1 MPGPGESGSGEFAG
15 GKLAALSK
23 FTPDTIDRVRAAA
36 DMVEIVSARTD
47 LRRQGV
53 RYTGLCPFHEE
64 RSPSFSV
71 HSEEKLYHCFG
82 CGVGGDLFDFVA
94 ATENID
100 FPAAVEILAEKYG
113 VEVTR
118 EQEDPRAEE
127 RRKARN
133 RMSELLERAAG
144 FYSAFLQEA
153 PEAKKAREYLDS
165 RGLGVDVLTRFGVG
179 YAPSAWDTLILRG
192 QRAGFKVSE
201 LAATGLAQK
210 GRSGGMYD
218 RFRKRITFPIRDA
231 RGRAV
236 GFGAR
241 SMRPDQKP
249 KYLNSAE
256 NELFHKSDILYG
268 IDQAR
273 PAMAKAGR
281 ALVVE
286 GYTDVLALHQAGLIE
301 TVGIMGTAITEQQIA
316 QLSATVD
323 TVILALDADAAGQK
337 AMLRAQEVAAGR
349 KLTIRVVAMPA
360 GEDPAEIA
368 TAEGGGDRFLEMVA
382 GAVDLPEFQ
391 IGLILGSVDS
401 GSPQDRDR
409 GLGEAAPVLAAIPA
423 GATREELTRK
433 VAEYLGIDPTVVISR
448 LERPDPP
455 LTRGSGSSAGPAEGN
470 PQPAPSGGA
479 ILTRRERLERS
490 MLVMCIARPA
500 EGGTYVDRLED
511 SHLSSPLIVRTVA
524 WLKAHLDAP
533 MEGLDH
539 EDRDL
544 HRLVAAMV
552 VQADPDQVGEGSI
565 RRNFME
571 LELAALEDR
580 IAAAGREGDAT
591 RRAELN
597 RERSALVE
605 AVRKGEG

>member
-1 MPGPGESGSGEFAG
+1 
-15 GKLAALSK
+15 
-23 FTPDTIDRVRAAA
+23 
-36 DMVEIVSARTD
+36 MVEIVSARTD

-153 PEAKKAREYLDS
+153 PEAKKAREYLES

-218 RFRKRITFPIRDA
+218 RFRERITFPIRDA

-323 TVILALDADAAGQK
+323 TVVLALDADAAGQK

-433 VAEYLGIDPTVVISR
+433 VAEGLGIDPTVVVARVEQAPASEPAAGR
-448 LERPDPP
+448 SAVRP
-455 LTRGSGSSAGPAEGN
+455 TAA
-470 PQPAPSGGA
+470 APDDGGGA
-479 ILTRRERLERS
+479 APGPQMPRSDDALFSRRERRERS
-490 MLVMCIARPA
+490 LLAMCIAKPE
-500 EGGTYVDRLED
+500 EGRQYLARLEPD
-511 SHLSSPLIVRTVA
+511 HLSSPLTVRAVE
-524 WLKAHLDAP
+524 WLKVHLDNP
-533 MEGLDH
+533 TEGLDPD
-539 EDRDL
+539 DREL
-544 HRLVAAMV
+544 STLIAAMV
-552 VQADPDQVGEGSI
+552 MGSDRGQVGEGSI

-571 LELAALEDR
+571 LELVALENQ
-580 IAAAGREGDAT
+580 IAVAATEGDPDQKAKLSRQRSQLVDDL
-591 RRAELN
+591 RRAE
-597 RERSALVE
+597 ATGP
-605 AVRKGEG
+605 A

>member
-1 MPGPGESGSGEFAG
+1 M
-15 GKLAALSK
+15 SK

-36 DMVEIVSARTD
+36 NMVEIVSARTD

-71 HSEEKLYHCFG
+71 HSEDKLYHCFG
-82 CGVGGDLFDFVA
+82 CGVGGDLFDFVCE
-94 ATENID
+94 TEGID
-100 FPAAVEILAEKYG
+100 FPAAVELLGERYG
-113 VEVTR
+113 VEMTR
-118 EQEDPRAEE
+118 EQEDPRAEQ

-144 FYSAFLQEA
+144 FYSAFLAEA
-153 PEAKKAREYLDS
+153 PEAKKAREYLAS
-165 RGLGVDVLTRFGVG
+165 RGLGVEVLSQFGVG

-192 QRAGFKVSE
+192 QRAGFKVEE

-210 GRSGGMYD
+210 GRNGGMYD
-218 RFRKRITFPIRDA
+218 RFRERITFPIRDA

-241 SMRPDQKP
+241 AMRPDQKP

-256 NELFHKSDILYG
+256 NELFHKSEILYG

-286 GYTDVLALHQAGLIE
+286 GYTDVLALHQAGLAE
-301 TVGIMGTAITEQQIA
+301 SVGIMGTAITEQQIA

-368 TAEGGGDRFLEMVA
+368 TAEGGGERFLEMVA

-391 IGLILGSVDS
+391 ISLILDGVDS
-401 GSPQDRDR
+401 NSPQDRDR
-409 GLGEAAPVLAAIPA
+409 GLGEAAPVLAAIAA
-423 GATREELTRK
+423 GAMREELTRK
-433 VAEYLGIDPTVVISR
+433 VAEGLSIDPTVVVARVEQAPSEGAPEGR
-448 LERPDPP
+448 GSPRTAGVDAPPDP
-455 LTRGSGSSAGPAEGN
+455 SGP
-470 PQPAPSGGA
+470 PSTPPGGDEA
-479 ILTRRERLERS
+479 LLSRRERRERS
-490 MLVMCIARPA
+490 LLAMCIAKPE
-500 EGGTYVDRLED
+500 EGREYLARLVPEQ
-511 SHLSSPLIVRTVA
+511 LSSPLTLRAVE
-524 WLKAHLDAP
+524 WLKGHLDNP
-533 MEGLDH
+533 TEGLDPA
-539 EDRDL
+539 DREL
-544 HRLVAAMV
+544 SSLIAAMV
-552 VQADPDQVGEGSI
+552 MGSDPGQVGEGSI

-580 IAAAGREGDAT
+580 IAAAAEAEPAERADLNRRRSQLVDDL
-591 RRAELN
+591 RRAE
-597 RERSALVE
+597 A
-605 AVRKGEG
+605 AGPGQP

>member
-1 MPGPGESGSGEFAG
+1 VPGPGESGSGEFAG

-153 PEAKKAREYLDS
+153 PEAKKAREYLES

-218 RFRKRITFPIRDA
+218 RFRERITFPIRDA

-448 LERPDPP
+448 LEQPDPP
-455 LTRGSGSSAGPAEGN
+455 LTRGSGSSAGPAEGT

-500 EGGTYVDRLED
+500 EGGTYLDRLED

-533 MEGLDH
+533 MEGLDQ

-580 IAAAGREGDAT
+580 IAASGREGDAT

>member
-1 MPGPGESGSGEFAG
+1 VPGPGESGSGEFAG

-153 PEAKKAREYLDS
+153 PEAKKAREYLES

-218 RFRKRITFPIRDA
+218 RFRERITFPIRDA

-448 LERPDPP
+448 LEQPDPP
-455 LTRGSGSSAGPAEGN
+455 LTRGSGSSAGPAEGT

-500 EGGTYVDRLED
+500 EGGTYLDRLED

-591 RRAELN
+591 RRAALN